1 MNLISIF
8 FGKYVSCW
16 RCMWHPSAACPLHI
30 SPACC
35 SLVPGGIVIASIG
48 RTFTGGPSL
57 QRTKSSIWSV
67 CGEHSSYDHLKVM
80 TVMSRGLVCSSPFL
94 LLMLSGVLQGSYL
107 PLGLQA
113 ASLSSCPAG
122 CVCQHKPYQ
131 GIVTNC
137 TGLGDNGTKG
147 ALEQIPKD
155 TKFLWV
161 PFFLII
167 RGQLKSISLLLMS
180 WRRK

>member
-1 MNLISIF
+1 MS
-8 FGKYVSCW
+8 
-16 RCMWHPSAACPLHI
+16 RADAACGTPVLLDLNTYPKHVVPLF
-30 SPACC
+30 PD
-35 SLVPGGIVIASIG
+35 GIIIASMR
-48 RTFTGGPSL
+48 RTFSGGPFL
-57 QRTKSSIWSV
+57 QRTKPSIWSV

-137 TGLGDNGTKG
+137 TGLGDNGTRG

-161 PFFLII
+161 PFFFYLSYDKTGIF
-167 RGQLKSISLLLMS
+167 RET
-180 WRRK
+180 